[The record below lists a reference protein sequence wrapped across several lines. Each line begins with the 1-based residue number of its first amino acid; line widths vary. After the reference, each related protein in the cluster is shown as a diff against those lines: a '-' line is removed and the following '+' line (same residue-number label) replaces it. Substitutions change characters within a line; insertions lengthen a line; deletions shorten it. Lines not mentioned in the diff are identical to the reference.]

1 VELVM
6 RIFVLGEGM
15 IELSRRGDLWEL
27 GYGGDTLNTAIHLA
41 RFGWDVSF
49 ISALGTDPFSE
60 GLRGDWAAEGLDT
73 SLILSDPARRPGLY
87 AIQTDAAGE
96 RSFHY
101 WRENSA
107 VRGLFGLPGI
117 ETVIA
122 AVEVADLFYFSLISL
137 AVLPPDAREQLFE
150 LCRRLR
156 RRGGRVV
163 FDGNYR
169 PLLWSSQAEALRVR
183 ETALTVTDIG
193 FPTFED
199 EVALGGFAS
208 AAEVAAAWRAGGVGE
223 VLVKMGRDGCLL
235 PDGRILPP
243 TMTITPLDSSGA
255 GDSFNAGYL
264 QARLAGADEATAAA
278 AGHRLAQWVIGRKG
292 AIPARDD
299 PDVYRPF
306 GLGPTP

>member
-1 VELVM
+1 M

-15 IELSRRGDLWEL
+15 IELSRRGDLWAM

-49 ISALGTDPFSE
+49 ISALGTDPFSKS
-60 GLRGDWAAEGLDT
+60 LRDDWAAEGLDT

-87 AIQTDAAGE
+87 AIQTDDAGE

-107 VRGLFGLPGI
+107 ARGLFGLPGI
-117 ETVIA
+117 EGVIA
-122 AVEVADLFYFSLISL
+122 AIEAADLFYFSLISL
-137 AVLPPDAREQLFE
+137 AVLPPDARELLFE
-150 LCRRLR
+150 LCRSLR
-156 RRGGRVV
+156 RRGGRVL

-169 PLLWSSQAEALRVR
+169 PRLWSGPAEALRAR
-183 ETALTVTDIG
+183 QRALTVTDMG
-193 FPTFED
+193 FPTLED

-208 AAEVAAAWRAGGVGE
+208 ATEVAAAWRDGGVRE
-223 VLVKMGRDGCLL
+223 VLVKLGRDGCLL
-235 PDGRILPP
+235 PDGTVLPP
-243 TMTITPLDSSGA
+243 PATITPIDSSGA

-264 QARLAGADEATAAA
+264 QARLAGADTAIAAA
-278 AGHRLAQWVIGRKG
+278 AGHRLAHWVIGRQG

-306 GLGPTP
+306 VRGSNP